1 MSRIAQDLASRFR
14 NSTSQVLSRGN
25 ENQAQPPD
33 PSTMPRLP
41 ASLPRIAI
49 IGAGVSGLRCAA
61 LLAQSGCKVTIFEA
75 RNRIGGRVHQV
86 LNGGHLID
94 TGSNWIHGTK
104 GNPIMTLAHETGTVL
119 MEPEENGIAID
130 RDGRRKSAAESQM
143 LSADFWEM
151 VLQAFKYSDEHSAD
165 INPKTSLSDWLQKEW
180 TRKFKDEPKKV
191 EDLIAESKMW
201 SQFVGSPIETQSL
214 RFFFLEEGLDGE
226 NLFVAATYQK
236 ILAAVAEPA
245 TNMAD
250 IRLNTEINRV
260 EYRSED
266 DTESPVKV
274 STTEGKTFTFDEIV
288 VTCPLGW
295 LKRNQKDVFS
305 PPLPQRLGSAIDSI
319 GYGALEKLYIS
330 FPRPFWLDK
339 DSNGNNNLE
348 SWPCFT
354 TFHGPPNYHPNPHAH
369 STGWN
374 QSVLSL
380 SHLPG
385 STDHPTLL
393 FYMTGDCGAYLTSR
407 AHCLET
413 HSDEYNALLHV
424 FAEPFYSKLPN
435 YDSSAPEC
443 QPTSFY
449 LTTWQHDPHAGYG
462 SYSTFRTGLTEGDKD
477 IEVMRDAGGLSD
489 AGRGLWMAGEHT
501 APFVAL
507 GTTTGAW
514 WSGEG
519 VARRI
524 AERYGFEMAGD
535 RFSEGQ
541 EQEQVQD
548 ESNGNGSGER
558 VMKQPDKKV
567 AVD

>member
-1 MSRIAQDLASRFR
+1 MSRIAQDLASGSHNPSSIIPGFQKPQDQ
-14 NSTSQVLSRGN
+14 SQN
-25 ENQAQPPD
+25 KPQ
-33 PSTMPRLP
+33 MPRLP
-41 ASLPRIAI
+41 TSLPRIAI

-104 GNPIMTLAHETGTVL
+104 GNPILTLAHETETVL

-130 RDGRRKSAAESQM
+130 RDGKRKSAAESQM
-143 LSADFWEM
+143 LSAEFWEM
-151 VLQAFKYSDEHSAD
+151 VLQAFKYSDDHSAD
-165 INPKTSLSDWLQKEW
+165 IDPKTSLADWLQKEW

-191 EDLIAESKMW
+191 EDLVAESKMW

-214 RFFFLEEGLDGE
+214 KFFFLEEGLDGE
-226 NLFVAATYQK
+226 NLFVAETYQK
-236 ILAAVAEPA
+236 ILAAIAEPA
-245 TNMAD
+245 VKTAD
-250 IRLNTEINRV
+250 VRLNTEINRIQ
-260 EYRSED
+260 YRSED
-266 DTESPVKV
+266 DAKSPVKL
-274 STTEGKTFTFDEIV
+274 STTKGESFTFDEIV

-295 LKRNQKDVFS
+295 LKRSHKEVFT
-305 PPLPQRLGSAIDSI
+305 PPLPQRLISAIDSI

-339 DSNGNNNLE
+339 DSNGNNDLN

-354 TFHGPPNYHPNPHAH
+354 TFHGPRYHPNPHAN
-369 STGWN
+369 SIQWN

-385 STDHPTLL
+385 AVDHPTLL
-393 FYMTGDCGAYLTSR
+393 FYMTGDCGSYLTSR
-407 AHCLET
+407 AHRLET
-413 HSDEYNALLHV
+413 HSDEYNTLLRS

-435 YDSSAPEC
+435 FDSSKPEC

-462 SYSTFRTGLTEGDKD
+462 SYSTFRTGLTDGDKD

-489 AGRGLWMAGEHT
+489 SGRGLWMAGEHT

-535 RFSEGQ
+535 RFSAGQ
-541 EQEQVQD
+541 EQEKRQN
-548 ESNGNGSGER
+548 EGNENGSDER
-558 VMKQPDKKV
+558 VMKQPDKKTTI
-567 AVD
+567 D